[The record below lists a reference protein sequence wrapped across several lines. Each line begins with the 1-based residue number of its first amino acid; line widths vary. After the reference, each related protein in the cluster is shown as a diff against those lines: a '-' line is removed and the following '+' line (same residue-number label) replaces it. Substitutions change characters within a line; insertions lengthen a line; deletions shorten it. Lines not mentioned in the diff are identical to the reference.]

1 MIKKKFLKKVAIGLS
16 IAALFIGTAN
26 IGTAFAQSGGGTS
39 SASRGTVNPQDSELF
54 EKQREMD
61 MFLFVDNIKEI
72 EEMGFQVIY
81 TGVSD
86 SFVEVGITPYNDE
99 YAAYLYDEFG
109 TEIVKVVDTEE
120 VVIYDTPVEAPDAMP
135 IDADKNTSLQTP
147 IMDMGDTPVSNDS
160 DDEAHI
166 KEREQLMA
174 DEEEKLT
181 IQIESIG
188 GSEPADSMD
197 PESIW
202 QTDIVEDLPNEDIG
216 EDDSDDGIDTGLV
229 TAEDDMMSTTSAN
242 NIENEDKGLPTAS
255 LVAIVVGGI
264 LIIGGTAYVS
274 AKKRLVKKD

>member
-1 MIKKKFLKKVAIGLS
+1 
-16 IAALFIGTAN
+16 
-26 IGTAFAQSGGGTS
+26 
-39 SASRGTVNPQDSELF
+39 
-54 EKQREMD
+54 
-61 MFLFVDNIKEI
+61 
-72 EEMGFQVIY
+72 
-81 TGVSD
+81 
-86 SFVEVGITPYNDE
+86 
-99 YAAYLYDEFG
+99 
-109 TEIVKVVDTEE
+109 
-120 VVIYDTPVEAPDAMP
+120 MP

-216 EDDSDDGIDTGLV
+216 EDESDDGIDTGLV